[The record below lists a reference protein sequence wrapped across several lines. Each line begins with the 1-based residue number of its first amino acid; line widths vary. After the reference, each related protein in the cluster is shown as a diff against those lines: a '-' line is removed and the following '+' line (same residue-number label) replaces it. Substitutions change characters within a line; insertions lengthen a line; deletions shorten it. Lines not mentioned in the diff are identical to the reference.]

1 MAVEVWLREAHALPE
16 RTELVVH
23 YGAGLDAV
31 DQLIT
36 NAMGNYGFYRQ
47 IADQKLLQE
56 PGALVLSVFACT
68 ADVTLTDLLGSAPAA
83 PYSRYGSVFA
93 GELAAAGWEMWATDV
108 RIDGEMVEFS
118 RVHFD
123 IWLPSGDLEIPTDLA
138 AMPRAARRQLR
149 EALRPRFS
157 ALLELFEPRRER

>member
-1 MAVEVWLREAHALPE
+1 MGIEVRLRAAAALPE

-23 YGAGLDAV
+23 YGAGLDAI

-36 NAMGNYGFYRQ
+36 NAVGNYGFYEQ
-47 IADQKLLQE
+47 IAAEKGLRQ

-68 ADVTLTDLLGSAPAA
+68 AGVTLSDLLGSGPAA
-83 PYSRYGSVFA
+83 PYSRYGTVPA
-93 GELAAAGWEMWATDV
+93 GQLVEAGWELWPTDV
-108 RIDGEMVEFS
+108 RVDGATVEFS
-118 RVHFD
+118 HVHFD
-123 IWLPSGDLEIPTDLA
+123 VWLPSGDLEIPTDLA
-138 AMPRAARRQLR
+138 AMPRTARRQLR

>member
-47 IADQKLLQE
+47 IADQKRLQE

-68 ADVTLTDLLGSAPAA
+68 AGVTLTDLLGSAPAL
-83 PYSRYGSVFA
+83 PYSRYGTVFA
-93 GELAAAGWEMWATDV
+93 GALAEAGWELWATDV
-108 RIDGEMVEFS
+108 RIDGELVEFS
-118 RVHFD
+118 HVHFD
-123 IWLPSGDLEIPTDLA
+123 IWLPSPDVEIPADLA
-138 AMPRAARRQLR
+138 AVSRAVRRQLR
-149 EALRPRFS
+149 ETLRPRFL
-157 ALLELFEPRRER
+157 ALLEDFEPREER